1 MKKIL
6 ASSLIALAFLSG
18 CATSNTATQA
28 PSMAKET
35 KTIEFHGTGYYKD
48 YKATL
53 VSSDLFKTAVFTDS
67 MGYKFDMKHAPA
79 ASGIR
84 MVSDKGIEIH
94 FKKGEGILNFGHG
107 QMSLVYED
115 K

>member
-1 MKKIL
+1 
-6 ASSLIALAFLSG
+6 
-18 CATSNTATQA
+18 
-28 PSMAKET
+28 
-35 KTIEFHGTGYYKD
+35 
-48 YKATL
+48 
-53 VSSDLFKTAVFTDS
+53 

-84 MVSDKGIEIH
+84 MVSYKGVEIH